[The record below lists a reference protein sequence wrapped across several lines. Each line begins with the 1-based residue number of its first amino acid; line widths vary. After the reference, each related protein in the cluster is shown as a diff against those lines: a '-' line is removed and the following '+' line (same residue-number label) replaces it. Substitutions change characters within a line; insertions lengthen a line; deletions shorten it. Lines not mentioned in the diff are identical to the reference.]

1 MYFTHSCLQF
11 INCLYLTAAPTVF
24 KDVLV
29 ALVNFL
35 AYFEAEEVTKDAVE
49 TEIQGLKNRTQQMEK
64 ELEDRQRDLNKSH
77 QVSIPIFLQ
86 H

>member
-1 MYFTHSCLQF
+1 M
-11 INCLYLTAAPTVF
+11 YLTAAPTVF

-35 AYFEAEEVTKDAVE
+35 AYFEAEEVTKDTVE

-77 QVSIPIFLQ
+77 QASIPIFLQ